1 MTIPKTLFCCIC
13 CLSLI
18 VLASGCRQEKK
29 LDVNDGAEAQQAEME
44 AWFAE
49 CDAKAAALPRVPV
62 ETAEDGV
69 LILADANFMETVNE
83 GGILVVDFWM
93 DNCFACEEMEP
104 VVQQLARL
112 YAGTIRFA
120 KLHFN
125 SNEIMTEK
133 YRVRGFPTFAIFVD
147 GKLVGL
153 LPGMQPTERFRM
165 ILDRV
170 LLDYQAKQE
179 EEASSGNETY

>member
-1 MTIPKTLFCCIC
+1 MTIPKTLFPCVC
-13 CLSLI
+13 CLCL
-18 VLASGCRQEKK
+18 LFATGCRQEEKPDANA
-29 LDVNDGAEAQQAEME
+29 DVKARQAEME
-44 AWFAE
+44 ALFAE
-49 CDAKAAALPRVPV
+49 YDAKAAVLPYVPV
-62 ETAEDGV
+62 ETTEDGV
-69 LILADANFMETVNE
+69 LILADPNFMGTVNE

-93 DNCFACEEMEP
+93 DNCFPCEQMEP
-104 VVQQLARL
+104 VIKQLAKL

-133 YRVRGFPTFAIFVD
+133 YQVRGFPTFAIFVD
-147 GKLVGL
+147 GELAGM
-153 LPGMQPTERFRM
+153 LPGAQPTERFRM

-179 EEASSGNETY
+179 EER

>member
-1 MTIPKTLFCCIC
+1 MTMPKTLFCCVC
-13 CLSLI
+13 SLYF
-18 VLASGCRQEKK
+18 VFLAGCQKEEITNATADELAR
-29 LDVNDGAEAQQAEME
+29 LAEME
-44 AWFAE
+44 AVAFAE
-49 CDAKAAALPRVPV
+49 YDAKAAALPRVPV